1 MQIDITD
8 QTDKLTEKQIELL
21 REVLTFSAAQENI
34 HHKVELS
41 VSIVTNNIIQE
52 MNHQYRNKNE
62 PTDVLSFQ
70 MDHVKEIDLD
80 SHLPLMMGD
89 IIISLEKV
97 REQKERYNHSFERE
111 LIFLA
116 VHGFLHLLGY
126 THDNK
131 ENEFAMFSKQDIIL
145 EAYRLER

>member
-1 MQIDITD
+1 MQIDISD
-8 QTDKLTEKQIELL
+8 QTGELTDKQVNLL
-21 REVLTFSAAQENI
+21 IEVLSFSAKQEKI
-34 HHKVELS
+34 HHEVELS
-41 VSIVTNNIIQE
+41 VSIVTNGVIQE
-52 MNHQYRNKNE
+52 MNHLYRSKNE

-70 MDHVKEIDLD
+70 MDHVRDVDPD

-89 IIISLEKV
+89 IIISIEKV
-97 REQKERYNHSFERE
+97 HEQKDRYNHSFERE

-116 VHGFLHLLGY
+116 IHGFLHLLGY

-131 ENEFAMFSKQDIIL
+131 ENEAVMFGKQDAIL